1 MRGKQSVKK
10 GIWYVGGRKRYRKRT
25 KTGQRGRR
33 LLIGLIASAAAPF
46 LGETGKPIFKKIS
59 VIEGKDDDE
68 GTRTVTM
75 MRYTTKG
82 SITIPYIIPNEV

>member
-1 MRGKQSVKK
+1 MKLENL
-10 GIWYVGGRKRYRKRT
+10 Y
-25 KTGQRGRR
+25 
-33 LLIGLIASAAAPF
+33 L
-46 LGETGKPIFKKIS
+46 KKIS

-82 SITIPYIIPNEV
+82 SITIPYIIPNEVWESKQKKLTLKRDNKMDKGNWTKKQTNKKEKGLNDQQHKE